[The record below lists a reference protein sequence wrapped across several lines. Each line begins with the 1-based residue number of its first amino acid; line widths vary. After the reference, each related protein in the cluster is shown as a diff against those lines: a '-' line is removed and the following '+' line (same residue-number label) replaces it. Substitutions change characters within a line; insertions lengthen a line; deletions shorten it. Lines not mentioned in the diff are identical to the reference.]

1 MINQP
6 EEQDDMLQQDD
17 QLAQTENDDQMSQ
30 QDIHS
35 NGFDE
40 TNEPIGE
47 TDETDQANRA
57 YEAAEPSYT
66 LNLDDDGDNNT
77 DDDE

>member
-1 MINQP
+1 MITPP
-6 EEQDDMLQQDD
+6 EDQDDMLQQDD
-17 QLAQTENDDQMSQ
+17 QLDQNEEQMSQ

-47 TDETDQANRA
+47 IDETDQALQA
-57 YEAAEPSYT
+57 YDSAEPSYT
-66 LNLDDDGDNNT
+66 LNLDDDDHGT

>member
-1 MINQP
+1 MATTP

-17 QLAQTENDDQMSQ
+17 QLEQTENDEQMSQ

-47 TDETDQANRA
+47 TDETPQAEQA
-57 YEAAEPSYT
+57 YDAAEPSYT
-66 LNLDDDGDNNT
+66 LNLGDDT
-77 DDDE
+77 DPNKE

>member
-1 MINQP
+1 MINAP

-17 QLAQTENDDQMSQ
+17 QLGQTENEDQMSQ

-35 NGFDE
+35 NGFDD
-40 TNEPIGE
+40 TNEDIGE
-47 TDETDQANRA
+47 TDETDQANQA
-57 YEAAEPSYT
+57 YDASEPSYT
-66 LNLDDDGDNNT
+66 LNV

>member
-1 MINQP
+1 MITPP
-6 EEQDDMLQQDD
+6 ENQDDMLQQDD
-17 QLAQTENDDQMSQ
+17 QLDQNEEQMSQ

-47 TDETDQANRA
+47 TDETDQALQA
-57 YEAAEPSYT
+57 FDAAEPSYT
-66 LNLDDDGDNNT
+66 LNLDDDDHST